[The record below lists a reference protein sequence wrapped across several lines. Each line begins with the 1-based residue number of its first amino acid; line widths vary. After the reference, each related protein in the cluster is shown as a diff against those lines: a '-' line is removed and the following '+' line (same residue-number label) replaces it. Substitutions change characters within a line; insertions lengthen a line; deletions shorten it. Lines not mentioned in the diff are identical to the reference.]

1 MHYAER
7 INRHTSAVNAAAFCL
22 PLGEAPL
29 SARHAYIT
37 LSLDRPQKRG
47 IECRERAGYNDCWE
61 YPEDNA
67 IFLSARWPR
76 RHSIIALRLPRQ
88 LLLCCGQERVQTQS
102 WVRGRVRSS
111 SSLPSPFCV

>member
-47 IECRERAGYNDCWE
+47 IECRERAGYNDCLE

-76 RHSIIALRLPRQ
+76 RHKHNRAAASPSIAARLRTGAGTDTELGTRQ
-88 LLLCCGQERVQTQS
+88 GAE
-102 WVRGRVRSS
+102 
-111 SSLPSPFCV
+111 